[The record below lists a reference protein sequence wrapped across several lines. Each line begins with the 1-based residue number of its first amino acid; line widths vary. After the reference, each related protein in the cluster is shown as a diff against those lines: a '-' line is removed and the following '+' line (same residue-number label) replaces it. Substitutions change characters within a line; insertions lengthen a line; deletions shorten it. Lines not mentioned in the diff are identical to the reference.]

1 MARPQKSTIFN
12 SRYEEEKM
20 KHTEKKEDKNN
31 KFTKKLKNY
40 FLTGVIVAAPVA
52 ITVYMSYHL
61 VIWINEKT
69 SHLIPQQWTIGNFVP
84 YAVPGLGLVL
94 LIICLMFIGMLT
106 TGYVGKFFLRVWN
119 GMIRKMPV
127 ISSIYSLIKQIFETF
142 LSQKSNSFSEV
153 VLVEYPRKGLWTI
166 AFVSRNETGGEIA
179 EKTGEKLL
187 SIYVPTTPNP
197 TSGFL
202 IFLPEKDVVKLDMSV
217 EDGIK
222 YVLSC
227 GIVTPTDDELQD

>member
-1 MARPQKSTIFN
+1 MAENVKS
-12 SRYEEEKM
+12 
-20 KHTEKKEDKNN
+20 
-31 KFTKKLKNY
+31 KFWGKLKSW

-61 VIWINEKT
+61 VIWINQVT
-69 SHLIPQQWTIGNFVP
+69 SKLIPQQWKIGDIVP
-84 YAVPGLGLVL
+84 YAIPGCGLLL
-94 LIICLMFIGMLT
+94 LIVVLIFIGMLT
-106 TGYVGKFFLRVWN
+106 TGYVGKFFVRLWEKI
-119 GMIRKMPV
+119 IRKMPIV
-127 ISSIYSLIKQIFETF
+127 SSFYSLMKQIFETF
-142 LSQKSNSFSEV
+142 LSQKSRSFSEV

-166 AFVSRNETGGEIA
+166 AFVSKDETGGEIA
-179 EKTGEKLL
+179 DKAGEDFL

-202 IFLPEKDVVKLDMSV
+202 IFVPQKDVIKLDMSV

-227 GIVTPTDDELQD
+227 GIVTPEELNKE

>member
-1 MARPQKSTIFN
+1 
-12 SRYEEEKM
+12 M
-20 KHTEKKEDKNN
+20 KHTENQTDQSNN
-31 KFTKKLKNY
+31 FTKRLKNY

-61 VIWINEKT
+61 VIWINETT
-69 SHLIPQQWTIGNFVP
+69 SRLIPQQWKIGNFVP

-94 LIICLMFIGMLT
+94 LVLCLIFIGMLT
-106 TGYVGKFFLRVWN
+106 TGYVGKFFLRIWN
-119 GMIRKMPV
+119 VIIRKMPV

-153 VLVEYPRKGLWTI
+153 VLIEYPRKGLWTI
-166 AFVSRNETGGEIA
+166 AFVSRREAGGEIDA
-179 EKTGEKLL
+179 KTGEKML

-202 IFLPEKDVVKLDMSV
+202 IFLPEKDVIKLDMSV

-227 GIVTPTDDELQD
+227 GIVTPTDEELQD